1 MAPVTSIPQ
10 VPWETLRNDLVANW
24 KPGQCI
30 TVVGP
35 RGSGKTHLSLEL
47 LDISPHVMV
56 LATKRQDPLLADLRS
71 HGYYVTGDL
80 REVLWTHDP
89 ERGRGVPV
97 HKKVVYWPQ
106 FPDDVTEAQRITMQS
121 QAMSEALG
129 WVDKTG
135 GWTVLIDETM
145 WMSETLRLEKQIKS
159 AYFQGRTQGV
169 SIIALAQR
177 PTNVPRLAFS
187 SADYLFLS
195 KTGDKRDI
203 DNLREISSAIP
214 KETIIQALSEL
225 DKPRHEFL
233 FIDANNDRL
242 AKVIAPA
249 R

>member
-1 MAPVTSIPQ
+1 
-10 VPWETLRNDLVANW
+10 VPWETLKGDLVANW
-24 KPGQCI
+24 KAGQCVTI
-30 TVVGP
+30 VGP
-35 RGSGKTHLSLEL
+35 RGSGKTHLALEL
-47 LDISPHVMV
+47 LDISPHVIV
-56 LATKRQDPLLADLRS
+56 LATKRQDPLLQDLRS
-71 HGYYVTGDL
+71 HGYIVTGDL
-80 REVLWTHDP
+80 SQVLWTHD
-89 ERGRGVPV
+89 EKRGRGVPV
-97 HKKVVYWPQ
+97 HRKVVYWPQ
-106 FPDDVTEAQRITMQS
+106 FSEDMSEHQRISAQS
-121 QAMSEALG
+121 HAMSEALG
-129 WVDKTG
+129 WIDKTG
-135 GWTVLIDETM
+135 GWTVLVDETM
-145 WMSETLRLEKQIKS
+145 WMAETLRLEKQIKS

-214 KETIIQALSEL
+214 KETIIQALQEL
-225 DKPRHEFL
+225 DKPAHEFL